1 MGKNKSKT
9 VTIAEASEYF
19 DDHDIFEH
27 GDVKE
32 VTGIRFRLQ
41 KKKYVGVDMALY
53 KKIRAKAKKL
63 HVTEDSLIQEWL
75 KTKVR

>member
-1 MGKNKSKT
+1 MGKSKSKT
-9 VTIAEASEYF
+9 TTFAEASDYF
-19 DDHDIFEH
+19 DDHDIFEF
-27 GDVKE
+27 GDVEE
-32 VTGIRFRLQ
+32 VTDIRFRLR

-75 KTKVR
+75 KQKV